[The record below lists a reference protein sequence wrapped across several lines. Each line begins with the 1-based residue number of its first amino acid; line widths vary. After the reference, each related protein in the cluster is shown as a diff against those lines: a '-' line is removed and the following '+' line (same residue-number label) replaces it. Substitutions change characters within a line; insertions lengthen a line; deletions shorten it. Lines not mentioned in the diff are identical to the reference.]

1 MATHAAIAAVS
12 RTIRTLLLD
21 RMVVNN
27 PTVTIA
33 PPDVAVTGIN
43 SGRVNL
49 YLFQVIENTGLKNQ
63 EIPGEGHPGTY
74 GTPPLS
80 LNLRYL
86 ITTHS
91 MQEAQPDADLNS
103 QTWLGDAMRVL
114 HDFGNQIDN
123 LTISNAN
130 AGQVDDPIL
139 DPLLTNEFER
149 LKIVLH
155 PSNLDDVTKVW
166 SALSESNFRRSVI
179 YEATV
184 VQIQTPQ
191 TRVAPQPVETRRIMA
206 TVRPRPVI
214 LEAFVTPAPNSP
226 EGEGRVH
233 IGDEI
238 TILCQNVLAERVYV
252 QLGDLDP
259 IRVSPSGEG
268 RIRINIPDNQY
279 PVDLDNP
286 ATRPIPAGQQLQP
299 GTIEVQVM
307 TEHPADGVEGDLLS
321 RGASVHEN
329 RRNSSNIALM
339 QLTPRITA
347 VNPPNGPLG
356 TILIVQGNRLWHDH
370 AQIAEVII
378 GNAAVT
384 VRPPDLINPLWA
396 APTPTEVQIPVS
408 DVSGILP
415 VQGAGDPPYPVA
427 VQVDGARNRDAG
439 FSFHLDP

>member
-1 MATHAAIAAVS
+1 MATHAAMAAVS

-21 RMVVNN
+21 RMVVSN

-49 YLFQVIENTGLKNQ
+49 YLFQVLENAGLKNQ
-63 EIPGEGHPGTY
+63 EIPGEGHPAAY
-74 GTPPLS
+74 GRPPLS

-91 MQEAQPDADLNS
+91 MLETQPDADLNS
-103 QTWLGDAMRVL
+103 QTLLGDAMRVL
-114 HDFGNQIDN
+114 HDFGNQIDT
-123 LTISNAN
+123 LTINNTN
-130 AGQVDDPIL
+130 AGQIGDPIL

-184 VQIQTPQ
+184 IQIQTPQ
-191 TRVAPQPVETRRIMA
+191 TRVRPQPVETRRIMA

-214 LEAFVTPAPNSP
+214 LEAFVTPAPNGP
-226 EGEGRVH
+226 EGEGRVR

-238 TILCQNVLAERVYV
+238 TLLCENVLAERVYV

-299 GTIEVQVM
+299 GTIEIQVL

-321 RGASVHEN
+321 RGTNVQEN
-329 RRNSSNIALM
+329 RRYSSNFALM
-339 QLTPRITA
+339 QLTPQITG
-347 VNPPNGPLG
+347 VNPANGPLA
-356 TILIVQGNRLWHDH
+356 TIFIVQGTRLWHNQ
-370 AQIAEVII
+370 AQTAEVII

-384 VRPPDLINPLWA
+384 IRQPGVGDPWA

-408 DVSGILP
+408 DVSGILT

-427 VQVDGARNRDAG
+427 VQVDGARSRDAG
-439 FSFHLDP
+439 FTFHLDP